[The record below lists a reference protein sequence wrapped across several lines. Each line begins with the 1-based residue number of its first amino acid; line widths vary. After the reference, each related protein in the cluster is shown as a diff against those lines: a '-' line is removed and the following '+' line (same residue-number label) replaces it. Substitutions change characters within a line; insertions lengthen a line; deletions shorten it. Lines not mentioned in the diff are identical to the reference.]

1 MPVCLTTITTDCLS
15 LLISNPPSSTSQI
28 SIRTVMSY
36 KVNIWSYKIKMTDFI
51 LSAGGYFEMLR
62 SGWSRRD
69 HPDLMMF
76 WYEQAFPPGY
86 PVTRVFLV
94 SRLKFAIL
102 SRTIEVPASLSSFF
116 PTPAFSRY

>member
-1 MPVCLTTITTDCLS
+1 MNLRNADLDSILFKLP
-15 LLISNPPSSTSQI
+15 STS
-28 SIRTVMSY
+28 
-36 KVNIWSYKIKMTDFI
+36 
-51 LSAGGYFEMLR
+51 GGLYT
-62 SGWSRRD
+62 G
-69 HPDLMMF
+69 
-76 WYEQAFPPGY
+76 QAFPPGY